1 MKDGRK
7 SWIRTGSRSRW
18 QKIPYF
24 DFKAG
29 EELYSLGE
37 HNLLTYKEGLAILNK
52 LSPKNINNNNKKKE
66 KKTKEKETKIIIII
80 INERNDKKTN
90 KQKNQRTKTIIH
102 TEPNATNYLLFQI

>member
-18 QKIPYF
+18 QKIPSF

-37 HNLLTYKEGLAILNK
+37 HNSLTYKEGLAILNK
-52 LSPKNINNNNKKKE
+52 LSPKNINNNNKKQ
-66 KKTKEKETKIIIII
+66 KK
-80 INERNDKKTN
+80 
-90 KQKNQRTKTIIH
+90 KQKKKK
-102 TEPNATNYLLFQI
+102 PK